1 MQSIINILT
10 WFIKIVIIAVLCIW
24 MPIILW
30 HNPLSFESFVKLV
43 ELLISW
49 PMVIAF
55 LAMIILTR
63 FKSAIDHLLR
73 NIRSVSFPG
82 GNIQTQAA
90 GDSTDGSEDSD
101 SIREYTNS
109 QQPHF
114 AAFSGQQ
121 QNELQEQL
129 RDAKYSSSMWKFS
142 YLNMFY
148 VPITKQ
154 VLLWLSG
161 NPSQTKQNFHLMW
174 QSQIPDPT
182 QRETILNVLIRYG
195 MLQVQ
200 ATTLS
205 VTNEGEYFLR
215 YLGLKPSAPENT
227 Q

>member
-10 WFIKIVIIAVLCIW
+10 WVIKIGIIAVLCIW

-49 PMVIAF
+49 PMVVAF

-90 GDSTDGSEDSD
+90 GPSNATLSD
-101 SIREYTNS
+101 E
-109 QQPHF
+109 
-114 AAFSGQQ
+114 
-121 QNELQEQL
+121 
-129 RDAKYSSSMWKFS
+129 WKFS

-154 VLLWLSG
+154 ALLCLSE

-174 QSQIPDPT
+174 QLQIPDPT
-182 QRETILNVLIRYG
+182 QRETILNELIRYE
-195 MLQVQ
+195 MLQAQ
-200 ATTLS
+200 DNTLS
-205 VTNEGEYFLR
+205 VTEEGEYFLQ
-215 YLGLKPSAPENT
+215 YLGLKASG
-227 Q
+227 